1 MEPVRPPPTRPNAY
15 DRRPSR
21 LGRSVLV
28 AVFQFGTPFD
38 ITNSQGA
45 LDLDGDKASAAMV
58 NNARIVQFALKLRF

>member
-1 MEPVRPPPTRPNAY
+1 VEPVRAPPTRPNAY
-15 DRRPSR
+15 YRRPSR

-38 ITNSQGA
+38 ITISPGA
-45 LDLDGDKASAAMV
+45 LDLDGDQASAATE